1 MDSREIEKRR
11 LIFDDYSQKDEDGVE
26 YWLARDIMKP
36 LGYSRWE
43 NFYEAI
49 KRAMISCETA
59 KTPVECH
66 FREVT
71 KMVKSGV
78 ASKPVNDFELTRF
91 ACYLIAQNGDPRKD
105 EIALAQAY
113 FAIQTRKQEAIE
125 RRVAEIQRIQSRK
138 ALAEAEKQ
146 AETTTATGIRT
157 ADGRSSDGIRR

>member
-105 EIALAQAY
+105 EIAL
-113 FAIQTRKQEAIE
+113 FWESKWI
-125 RRVAEIQRIQSRK
+125 SRSDF
-138 ALAEAEKQ
+138 LAECMAMVSALSEDINPSVMESVIGCMRMRSVE
-146 AETTTATGIRT
+146 ETLATNE
-157 ADGRSSDGIRR
+157 